1 MNHNSSCLQVTTQWS
16 CGTSEVW
23 SSHSKSGKTC
33 PTSSHSMLPHRYMLV
48 FVTYFFLI
56 FLCEKTWHD
65 CVICIKC
72 RCARHNFRVHRSM
85 HYTVLCL
92 WTFCQSCHSGISVAF
107 RDEAPIFVGS
117 SLVYVYLRIKCAQF
131 WFHIIYITVIH
142 SPPCSSTDVLFSPD
156 DRLVVTGISVKKNE
170 GKGKLLFMDRES
182 LEILTE
188 LEVSDSVRTKNK
200 DLFIAEKVY
209 LNIH

>member
-1 MNHNSSCLQVTTQWS
+1 MTVSSTLSVDVHDTIFVSIDPCITQS
-16 CGTSEVW
+16 RVSEFFVKAATVVFL
-23 SSHSKSGKTC
+23 SH
-33 PTSSHSMLPHRYMLV
+33 
-48 FVTYFFLI
+48 FVTKLQFLLEVLLI
-56 FLCEKTWHD
+56 FVLELQMC
-65 CVICIKC
+65 
-72 RCARHNFRVHRSM
+72 
-85 HYTVLCL
+85 TVL
-92 WTFCQSCHSGISVAF
+92 IS
-107 RDEAPIFVGS
+107 
-117 SLVYVYLRIKCAQF
+117 
-131 WFHIIYITVIH
+131 IIPITVIR